1 MMLDHL
7 VKAKDELVSYWEN
20 EDISRKR
27 PLPKLFKER
36 EWKLVENVR
45 DVLQQIVP
53 ITKLLGGEKYA
64 TASVILPSLL
74 KVKKQME
81 ISEFD
86 SNIITT
92 LKTTI
97 FEEFNRRVYEHI
109 DIQKLHLATALD
121 IRFKNLK
128 SIPKIERA
136 KV

>member
-1 MMLDHL
+1 
-7 VKAKDELVSYWEN
+7 
-20 EDISRKR
+20 
-27 PLPKLFKER
+27 
-36 EWKLVENVR
+36 
-45 DVLQQIVP
+45 
-53 ITKLLGGEKYA
+53 
-64 TASVILPSLL
+64 
-74 KVKKQME
+74 ME